1 MKNIDFVANGHG
13 AHRAM
18 AHAVGRCLK
27 AVERNQ

>member
-18 AHAVGRCLK
+18 GHGVGPCLK
-27 AVERNQ
+27 AVEQNQ